1 MLRDLMLAFALVLVI
16 EGLLPALNPRGWK
29 SAVEQVSRASDETVR
44 RFGIVMLIAGV
55 VLFHFV
61 R

>member
-1 MLRDLMLAFALVLVI
+1 MFRDLMLAIALVLVI

-29 SAVEQVSRASDETVR
+29 NAVEQVSQASDEAIR
-44 RFGIVMLIAGV
+44 RFGVVMLIAGV